1 MYLLILS
8 HIQRGEDSTIDP
20 CVPPTGANQSSS
32 GQAGT
37 SVFQRGFESLTFD
50 MEHHGTTLK
59 WWGPRLFIGIPLSEY
74 DNHQYSGYSIIP
86 YNHQPTRVLNTAHW
100 LMEIFIQL
108 VRTDLIRIELS
119 YCRQFWALL
128 VDICSANGSTL
139 SCAGSFFAAL
149 LRGHW
154 WSPIP

>member
-86 YNHQPTRVLNTAHW
+86 YNHQPTRVLNTAH
-100 LMEIFIQL
+100 LEFGGCLNCRVSRDLLPCYLSIVANASCILAAMKL
-108 VRTDLIRIELS
+108 VSCPLPSNKKFLS
-119 YCRQFWALL
+119 HRH
-128 VDICSANGSTL
+128 V
-139 SCAGSFFAAL
+139 
-149 LRGHW
+149 
-154 WSPIP
+154 